1 MLYIGLVGRAG
12 SGKDTA
18 ADVFQ
23 SMKPTGVSRVAFAQP
38 LKEICSL
45 SFLLDEDAFTDRKKK
60 EAVDP
65 RWGLSPR
72 EMCQRMGTDFFRKI
86 DPDFWIKRMDLNLK
100 NMEES
105 SVVLFTDVRFINEAE
120 YITGVLGGILVYI
133 DADDRLGEC
142 GTHSSELGV
151 YEILAVMDIFR
162 ILKNNSDIEIFRNQV
177 QVLFEELQNQNAADS
192 H

>member
-18 ADVFQ
+18 ADVIQ
-23 SMKPTGVSRVAFAQP
+23 NMQPTGVSRVSFAQP
-38 LKEICSL
+38 LKDICKL

-60 EAVDP
+60 ETVDP

-72 EMCQRMGTDFFRKI
+72 EMSQRLGTDFFRMI
-86 DPDFWIKRMDLNLK
+86 DQDFWIKHMKSTLQSL
-100 NMEES
+100 EGS
-105 SVVLFTDVRFINEAE
+105 SVVLFTDVRFINEAV
-120 YITGVLGGILVYI
+120 YITDDLGGILVYI
-133 DADDRLGEC
+133 DADDRLSEC

-151 YEILAVMDIFR
+151 YEIVALMDIHK
-162 ILKNNSDIEIFRNQV
+162 ILKNNSDIKFYSDQV
-177 QVLFEELQNQNAADS
+177 QALFEGLQYQNVSDS

>member
-12 SGKDTA
+12 AGKDTA
-18 ADVFQ
+18 ADVIQ
-23 SMKPTGVSRVAFAQP
+23 SMQPTGVARVSFAQP
-38 LKEICSL
+38 LKEICKL
-45 SFLLDEDAFTDRKKK
+45 SFCLDEDAFTDRNKK

-72 EMCQRMGTDFFRKI
+72 EMCQRMGTDFFRAM
-86 DPDFWIKRMDLNLK
+86 DQDFWIKRMESTLQNL
-100 NMEES
+100 EGI
-105 SVVLFTDVRFINEAE
+105 SVVLFTDVRFINEAK
-120 YITGVLGGILVYI
+120 YITEDLGGYLVYI

-151 YEILAVMDIFR
+151 YEILAVMDIFA
-162 ILKNNSDIEIFRNQV
+162 ILKNNSDIEFFSNHV
-177 QVLFEELQNQNAADS
+177 QGMFEGLQTQNVNDS